1 MSDNPE
7 APTAAPALQA
17 RAMDNL
23 NFIRSTMERASAF
36 TAVPGWGNVGI
47 GCTALAAAWIAAQQI
62 SAPAFFLVWLAE
74 AVLALAIALWTMQR
88 KARLHDIP
96 LFTGPGA
103 KFWRGL
109 LPPFIA
115 GFLLTMGLIAAD
127 QYQLL
132 PGIWLLLYGTGV
144 ITGGAHSI
152 RIVSIMGLFFMVL
165 GLIALLLPAWGNY
178 FLATGFGLCHIGFG
192 LVIARKY
199 GG

>member
-47 GCTALAAAWIAAQQI
+47 GCTALAAAWFAAQQI

-132 PGIWLLLYGTGV
+132 PGI
-144 ITGGAHSI
+144 
-152 RIVSIMGLFFMVL
+152 
-165 GLIALLLPAWGNY
+165 
-178 FLATGFGLCHIGFG
+178 
-192 LVIARKY
+192 
-199 GG
+199 